1 MTSKYKSYEDQI
13 LETFSNR
20 RIFLVPGNTNGKYGI
35 DGLATIAMMS
45 DSDEVYKG
53 SVFVFCNKS
62 QRQLR
67 FLLWENGGYWMITRK
82 IFRKTFA
89 WPTSK
94 TGTRAIKSA
103 ISMIHLVLSSVGS
116 SRGDMLMTET
126 EALNKYW

>member
-1 MTSKYKSYEDQI
+1 MTSKYESYENQI
-13 LETFSNR
+13 LGTFSNR

-35 DGLATIAMMS
+35 DGLAAIAMMS
-45 DSDEVYKG
+45 NSDEVYKG

-89 WPTSK
+89 WPSSK
-94 TGTRAIKSA
+94 TGTEAIKSA
-103 ISMIHLVLSSVGS
+103 TSMIKLVLSSVGLG
-116 SRGDMLMTET
+116 RGDMLVARTK
-126 EALNKYW
+126 AFNKYR